1 MTSGG
6 MLDALGPLGPPL
18 SFSPHDPLM
27 LVENNLKGN
36 ENLEVNKGLKKI
48 LVSKR
53 LWCLNRSSLGTHT
66 GMKRAV
72 NEHGSMGATGEG
84 RGQGLSLVG

>member
-36 ENLEVNKGLKKI
+36 ENLEVKQRVEKNPGVKKVVVPEPQQSGNPQRDEKG
-48 LVSKR
+48 
-53 LWCLNRSSLGTHT
+53 C
-66 GMKRAV
+66 
-72 NEHGSMGATGEG
+72 E
-84 RGQGLSLVG
+84 